1 MGVGAEVAFLG
12 EGLWA
17 GQRWGWAHGQSGR
30 WERASGGHVCLLPH
44 SFCICHLFIH
54 LFNKYKHLLCARHQ
68 GDNDHCPQG
77 AHNPVWE
84 LDVNQITLGNV
95 CL

>member
-1 MGVGAEVAFLG
+1 MGAEAAFLG

-30 WERASGGHVCLLPH
+30 WERASGGHACLLPH

-68 GDNDHCPQG
+68 GDDDHCPREPTAQYG
-77 AHNPVWE
+77 SWMLIKSPSETSVY
-84 LDVNQITLGNV
+84 D
-95 CL
+95 